1 MVKVINRGKSYM
13 LTKEEFR
20 KYMYNLW
27 KTAQANKQA
36 KLDIK
41 EERAKQEGTA

>member
-1 MVKVINRGKSYM
+1 MVKVVKKGKAYM

-27 KTAQANKQA
+27 KTAQSKKQA
-36 KLDIK
+36 KEDMRK
-41 EERAKQEGTA
+41 EGGQ

>member
-1 MVKVINRGKSYM
+1 MVKVVKRGKAYM

-27 KTAQANKQA
+27 KTAQSKKQA
-36 KLDIK
+36 REDMRK
-41 EERAKQEGTA
+41 ERGR

>member
-1 MVKVINRGKSYM
+1 MVKVVNRGKTYM

-20 KYMYNLW
+20 KYMFNLW

-41 EERAKQEGTA
+41 KENGRE

>member
-1 MVKVINRGKSYM
+1 MVKVVNRGKSYM

-36 KLDIK
+36 KLDIEK
-41 EERAKQEGTA
+41 ETNKKKTA

>member
-1 MVKVINRGKSYM
+1 MVKVVRRGKTYM

-41 EERAKQEGTA
+41 EERTKNGGAA

>member
-13 LTKEEFR
+13 LTKEEFH

-36 KLDIK
+36 KLDIEK
-41 EERAKQEGTA
+41 ETSKKETA